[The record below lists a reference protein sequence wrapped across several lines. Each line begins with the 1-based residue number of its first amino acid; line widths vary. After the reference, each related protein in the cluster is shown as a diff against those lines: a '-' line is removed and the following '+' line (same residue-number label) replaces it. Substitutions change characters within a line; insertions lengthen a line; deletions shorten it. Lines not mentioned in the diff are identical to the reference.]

1 MSAPIAQVTMLGRC
15 FGRHHAL
22 YSVGFSM
29 EKGQIMALVGPNG
42 SGKTTL
48 LKILAGLLRP
58 SWGSAQ
64 VFGLDPFAQRAEVM
78 QRARF
83 AFAPP
88 PLYDNLT
95 AREHLQLLSG
105 ICSNGAARPGRQDID
120 KALRTVGLMGCADDR
135 AGTFSFG
142 MRQRLVL
149 AQALL
154 PLPELLVLDEPTD
167 GLDPVAVLELR
178 GVLKRLRQEQGVTI
192 LLSSHLL
199 IEVEKLVD
207 RMLVLE
213 EGRVIFRGRPAE
225 LRHQNGRLR
234 LVCDQAEK
242 AAAVLRER
250 GFCPTLDG
258 PGVVH
263 LSGGKGLSL
272 QEASRLLEGQGLK
285 LVEFHRQ
292 TPTLEQALMER
303 IREARSDGWNRRPL
317 RQAPAAGAEDTDSPP
332 DSTSSEEA
340 PC

>member
-1 MSAPIAQVTMLGRC
+1 MIAQVTKLGRS
-15 FGRHHAL
+15 FGRRHAL
-22 YSVGFSM
+22 YSIDFTL
-29 EKGQIMALVGPNG
+29 ERGQIMALVGPNG

-64 VFGLDPFAQRAEVM
+64 VLGLDPFTQRARVM

-88 PLYDNLT
+88 PLYDTLT
-95 AREHLQLLSG
+95 AREHLQLLSS
-105 ICSNGAARPGRQDID
+105 ISNNGAPRPSRREIE
-120 KALRTVGLMGCADDR
+120 KALLTVGLMGRADDR

-167 GLDPVAVLELR
+167 GLDPLAVLELR
-178 GVLKRLRQEQGVTI
+178 AVLKRLREEQGVTI

-213 EGRVIFRGRPAE
+213 EGRVIFRGRPTE
-225 LRHQNGRLR
+225 LRQEKGRLR
-234 LVCDQAEK
+234 LVCDEAQK
-242 AAAVLRER
+242 AADLLKKR
-250 GFCPTLDG
+250 GFSPQLDG
-258 PGVVH
+258 PGVVY
-263 LSGGKGLSL
+263 LPGDGSLSL
-272 QEASRLLEGQGLK
+272 QEASRLLQAEGLELK
-285 LVEFHRQ
+285 EFHRQ
-292 TPTLEQALMER
+292 TPTLEQALLER
-303 IREARSDGWNRRPL
+303 
-317 RQAPAAGAEDTDSPP
+317 
-332 DSTSSEEA
+332 
-340 PC
+340 